1 MFSNRCGSLIVF
13 SVCLLTRT
21 LVSSYRRCELGI
33 CRDDE
38 ICCKNTTSVP
48 CCKPHADKTY
58 YNIAMVTRKLSG
70 VLIMLLL
77 FALGYFIQRMLC
89 SKSRQHSPP
98 LNGQPPVTLSQ
109 EMLMESCSRDT
120 LADPPL
126 ASAAAVNLPT
136 YEDCKDLPTYEETIK
151 DGSKGRA
158 EMGMF
163 LPAAFVGTF
172 PEG

>member
-1 MFSNRCGSLIVF
+1 MFSNIRRTLIVF
-13 SVCLLTRT
+13 SICLLTRT
-21 LVSSYRRCELGI
+21 LVSSYRRCELSI

-38 ICCKNTTSVP
+38 ICCKNTTLVP

-98 LNGQPPVTLSQ
+98 QNGQPPVTMSQ

-126 ASAAAVNLPT
+126 ASAADVTLPT
-136 YEDCKDLPTYEETIK
+136 YEECKDLPTYEETIK
-151 DGSKGRA
+151 DGSRGRA
-158 EMGMF
+158 GPSRMND
-163 LPAAFVGTF
+163 ADVV
-172 PEG
+172 